1 MAMEVDDEWVDN
13 AQMMQKNVMPVEK
26 RKDPAE
32 VIEINFRLYQVEELY
47 IDTIVDNILQDD

>member
-1 MAMEVDDEWVDN
+1 MPMEVDDEWVDN